1 MVHCHGM
8 AALIEFQLPI
18 LVLPSL
24 RPLRVSNVT
33 NCFPLPAAK
42 VPLSAWGRVVPT
54 SDMTTAH
61 DLVLYMEHQPKI
73 HADCTCRSLHGVD
86 FLRTSR
92 TRRPTPQS
100 QPASAYRVR
109 QPVGDGAAV
118 EAGNNL
124 SVVSG
129 GGEGPGSSRISGPF
143 VRLAGFRLWCL
154 VASVIASSK
163 L

>member
-1 MVHCHGM
+1 M

-73 HADCTCRSLHGVD
+73 HSEKLIALVGVSMVLI
-86 FLRTSR
+86 FFERVGHEG
-92 TRRPTPQS
+92 RRPSPSRHQRIEF
-100 QPASAYRVR
+100 AS
-109 QPVGDGAAV
+109 P
-118 EAGNNL
+118 
-124 SVVSG
+124 
-129 GGEGPGSSRISGPF
+129 
-143 VRLAGFRLWCL
+143 
-154 VASVIASSK
+154 
-163 L
+163 